1 VRAARWAYT
10 DATRVQPARPSSRL
24 DAGTEV
30 PIHWHA
36 LHWKKIMYL
45 TYYNGKWAEGNT
57 PLYGAMDHSL
67 WLGSS
72 VFDGARAIRGKLP
85 DLRPHLERVI
95 ASAEKLGLR
104 CPLTVDEMEALVR
117 EGVARF
123 PLDAELYIRPLVFGS
138 EGFLIPVA
146 EKSQFALTLFDAP
159 LPPFTGF
166 SACLST
172 MRRPQPDMAP
182 TDAKASALYANSTRA
197 MREAKERGF
206 DQAIMLDAEGHVA
219 EFAASNLFLVTEDG
233 KVVTPALNG
242 TFLAG
247 ITRARVM
254 ALLAEA
260 GVQVEQRSV
269 KPAELNTAREIF
281 STGNYGKVTPCT
293 RYEDRT
299 LEAGPVA
306 RQARELYLAF
316 TEAT

>member
-1 VRAARWAYT
+1 
-10 DATRVQPARPSSRL
+10 
-24 DAGTEV
+24 
-30 PIHWHA
+30 
-36 LHWKKIMYL
+36 MYL
-45 TYYNGKWAEGNT
+45 TYFNGQWAEGNT

-72 VFDGARAIRGKLP
+72 VFDGARALRGKLP

-95 ASAEKLGLR
+95 ASSEKLGLR
-104 CPLTVDEMEALVR
+104 CPLGVDQMEALVR
-117 EGVARF
+117 EGVDKF
-123 PLDAELYIRPLVFGS
+123 PPDAELYIRPLVFGS

-159 LPPFTGF
+159 LPPFAGF

-172 MRRPQPDMAP
+172 MCRPQPNMAP

-206 DQAIMLDAEGHVA
+206 EQAIMLDAAGHVA

-233 KVVTPALNG
+233 ALVTPALNG

-254 ALLAEA
+254 ALLASA
-260 GVQVEQRSV
+260 GIAVQERSV
-269 KPAELNTAREIF
+269 KVGELDTAREIF

-293 RYEDRT
+293 RYEGRT
-299 LEAGPVA
+299 LDAGPLA

-316 TEAT
+316 ADAC

>member
-1 VRAARWAYT
+1 
-10 DATRVQPARPSSRL
+10 
-24 DAGTEV
+24 
-30 PIHWHA
+30 
-36 LHWKKIMYL
+36 MYL
-45 TYYNGKWAEGNT
+45 TYFNGQWAEGNT

-72 VFDGARAIRGKLP
+72 VFDGARAMRGKLP

-95 ASAEKLGLR
+95 ASSEKLGLR
-104 CPLTVDEMEALVR
+104 CPLNVDQMEALVR
-117 EGVARF
+117 EGVGKF
-123 PLDAELYIRPLVFGS
+123 PPDAELYIRPLVFGS

-159 LPPFTGF
+159 LPPFAGF

-172 MRRPQPDMAP
+172 MCRPQPNMAP

-206 DQAIMLDAEGHVA
+206 EQAIMLDAAGHVA

-233 KVVTPALNG
+233 TLVTPALNG

-254 ALLAEA
+254 TLLASA
-260 GVQVEQRSV
+260 GIAVQERSV
-269 KPAELNTAREIF
+269 KVGELDTAREIF

-293 RYEDRT
+293 RYEGRT
-299 LEAGPVA
+299 LDAGPLA

-316 TEAT
+316 ADAC